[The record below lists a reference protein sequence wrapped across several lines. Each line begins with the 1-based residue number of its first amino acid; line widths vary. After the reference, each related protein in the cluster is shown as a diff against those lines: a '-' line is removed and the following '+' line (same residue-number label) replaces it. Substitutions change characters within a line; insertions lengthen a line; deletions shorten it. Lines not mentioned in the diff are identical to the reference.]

1 MRIVFSGTDPI
12 TMISAKRM
20 VELGH
25 EVIIIEPDKAK
36 IDQLSEQID
45 CSFLNGDASR
55 PAIISQADPKKSDF
69 LFCLSENDQ
78 MNIITSL
85 LGRSM
90 GFKRVVTSV
99 SDADLEKLC
108 NELGLVDTIVP
119 ARTISRHLENMVRG
133 LDVIELST
141 LLKGDARFFTFTARK
156 QDEIT
161 AAEMNLPENA
171 RIIFYYRDNAFH
183 LVENDTRFRKDDEI
197 VILTHSKN
205 LTELRKRWS
214 PETNE

>member
-12 TMISAKRM
+12 TVISAKRLA
-20 VELGH
+20 ELGH

-36 IDQLSEQID
+36 IDRLSEQID
-45 CSFLNGDASR
+45 CSFLNGDASM
-55 PAIISQADPKKSDF
+55 PAVISQTDPKKSDF

-133 LDVIELST
+133 LDDIELST
-141 LLKGDARFFTFTARK
+141 LLKGDARFFTFTAQK
-156 QDEIT
+156 ADKII
-161 AAEMNLPENA
+161 AGEMALPEKA
-171 RIIFYYRDNAFH
+171 RVIFYYRDNEFNLAD
-183 LVENDTRFRKDDEI
+183 NDTKFRKGDEI
-197 VILTHSKN
+197 VILTHSRN
-205 LTELRKRWS
+205 LAELRKRWS
-214 PETNE
+214 PEKI